1 MKIQRRIILRVYLVR
16 LGGLILIL
24 LGASKVV
31 YTQER
36 STGPEGPFTYLF
48 DTGTLSSV
56 PLPGEALSKRVGWT
70 KLPEDPP
77 RRAHKFKG
85 DVVFMNDKLVV
96 ALRRGSCGAEIYSRR
111 GNALRMRGLLTPA
124 AEDQAIRFSSVK
136 IVQNNLN
143 GVAVN
148 AGFKTTDGQTLIL
161 RYELQMGQTFIKTE
175 SRRGITRLRVE
186 APCRFVVLP
195 DFFADDIVVDAEQT
209 GVSKAELPSENF
221 IMHMLGDGQALLMCV
236 WDKRGEDVRIT
247 LSGQGSKRVITGSEI
262 YYGRDPALREPSQGK
277 VWVGVLEDE
286 GTWHMHEVTKNDAD
300 KVIRLN
306 WERPYPA
313 QWRVD
318 WRLDNNLTD
327 SWEMISQKPDGR
339 YVKHGWFGQ
348 PESFGAADWMK
359 PNRQRWTTV
368 LGRFQYPC
376 WMDSSGQGFLQPLKK
391 KLRFQGPAII
401 YPINRLKE
409 TPIDKF
415 TVVDIVR
422 ETLGVGPCEYILD
435 VEGQQK
441 KSAGIATCAA
451 RDKLN
456 AIYEKKLQKQKRA
469 EVERALV
476 DVLAFVQH
484 IRVRIEDYVAF
495 GRRMQKYL
503 AEQKKAHPELADSLT
518 EMETITRKIEE
529 YLANRKAKIKTPEY
543 ATNLVEEFRTKLIDY
558 EGNDALEKCKKIT
571 AALVQIGGNQD
582 ELVGECRMAVKI
594 LRQQAGL
601 LTATDS
607 RMANIAREVRRRTRE
622 MLRNPVSYEAPRH

>member
-1 MKIQRRIILRVYLVR
+1 MKIQRRIILRVYLVI
-16 LGGLILIL
+16 LILIL
-24 LGASKVV
+24 SASKVV
-31 YTQER
+31 YTQEIG
-36 STGPEGPFTYLF
+36 TGPEGPFTYLF

-56 PLPGEALSKRVGWT
+56 PLPGEALSKRAGWT
-70 KLPEDPP
+70 KLPEDKV
-77 RRAHKFKG
+77 AHEFKG

-96 ALRRGSCGAEIYSRR
+96 ALRRNSCGAEIYSRR
-111 GNALRMRGLLTPA
+111 GNDLRMRGLLTPA
-124 AEDQAIRFSSVK
+124 AEDQTIRLSSIK

-143 GVAVN
+143 GVAVDTS
-148 AGFKTTDGQTLIL
+148 FKAVGGQTLIL

-175 SRRGITRLRVE
+175 SRQGVTRLRAE

-195 DFFADDIVVDAEQT
+195 DFFADDIVIDAEHIP
-209 GVSKAELPSENF
+209 VSKAELPSENF
-221 IMHMLGDGQALLMCV
+221 IMHMLGDGQAILMCV
-236 WDKRGEDVRIT
+236 WDKRGEDARIT

-262 YYGRDPALREPSQGK
+262 YYGNQGK
-277 VWVGVLEDE
+277 VWVGVLKDE
-286 GTWHMHEVTKNDAD
+286 GTWHMHKVTKNDAD
-300 KVIRLN
+300 KIIRLN
-306 WERPYPA
+306 WKRPYPA

-368 LGRFQYPC
+368 LGRFLYPC
-376 WMDSSGQGFLQPLKK
+376 WVDSSGQGFLQPLKR

-409 TPIDKF
+409 TPLDKF

-469 EVERALV
+469 EVEKVLV
-476 DVLAFVQH
+476 NVLAFVQH

-495 GRRMQKYL
+495 GRQMQKYL
-503 AEQKKAHPELADSLT
+503 AEQKKAHPELADCLT
-518 EMETITRKIEE
+518 EMETITHKIEE

-543 ATNLVEEFRTKLIDY
+543 ATDLVEEFRTKLIDY
-558 EGNDALEKCKKIT
+558 EGDDALERCKKIT
-571 AALVQIGGNQD
+571 ADLVQIGGNQD

-594 LRQQAGL
+594 LRQRAGL
-601 LTATDS
+601 LMATDS
-607 RMANIAREVRRRTRE
+607 RMANITREVRRRTRE

>member
-1 MKIQRRIILRVYLVR
+1 MKIQRRIILRVYLVI
-16 LGGLILIL
+16 LILIL
-24 LGASKVV
+24 SASKVV
-31 YTQER
+31 YTQEIG
-36 STGPEGPFTYLF
+36 TGPEGPFTYLF

-56 PLPGEALSKRVGWT
+56 PLPGESLSKRVGWT
-70 KLPEDPP
+70 KLPEDKV
-77 RRAHKFKG
+77 AHEFKG

-96 ALRRGSCGAEIYSRR
+96 ALRRNSCGAEIYSRR
-111 GNALRMRGLLTPA
+111 GDGLRMRGLLTPA
-124 AEDQAIRFSSVK
+124 AEDQAIRLSSVK

-148 AGFKTTDGQTLIL
+148 ATFKRFPQGGVPTDGQTLIL

-175 SRRGITRLRVE
+175 SRQGITRLRAE

-195 DFFADDIVVDAEQT
+195 DFFADDIVIDAEHIP
-209 GVSKAELPSENF
+209 VSKAELPSENF
-221 IMHMLGDGQALLMCV
+221 IMHMLGDGQAILMCV
-236 WDKRGEDVRIT
+236 WDKRGEDARIT

-262 YYGRDPALREPSQGK
+262 YYGNQGK

-286 GTWHMHEVTKNDAD
+286 GTWHMHKVTKNDAD
-300 KVIRLN
+300 KIIRLN
-306 WERPYPA
+306 WKRPYPA

-368 LGRFQYPC
+368 LGRFLYPC
-376 WMDSSGQGFLQPLKK
+376 WVDSSGQGFLQPLKR

-409 TPIDKF
+409 TPLDKF

-422 ETLGVGPCEYILD
+422 GTLGVGPCEYILD

-456 AIYEKKLQKQKRA
+456 AIYEKKLQKQKRV
-469 EVERALV
+469 EVEKALV
-476 DVLAFVQH
+476 NVLAFVQH

-495 GRRMQKYL
+495 GRQMQKYL
-503 AEQKKAHPELADSLT
+503 AEQKKAHPELADCLT
-518 EMETITRKIEE
+518 EMETITHKIEE

-543 ATNLVEEFRTKLIDY
+543 ATDLVEEFRTKLIDY
-558 EGNDALEKCKKIT
+558 EGDDALERCKKIT

-582 ELVGECRMAVKI
+582 ALVGECRMAVKI
-594 LRQQAGL
+594 LRQRAGL
-601 LTATDS
+601 LMATDS
-607 RMANIAREVRRRTRE
+607 RMANITREVRRRTRE